1 MQLKNKNRK
10 KVFEYVFVKVLFS
23 IKHFLKVEYQNII
36 KFWFCF

>member
-23 IKHFLKVEYQNII
+23 IKQFFKS
-36 KFWFCF
+36 